1 VRFLEPVPLSDDG
14 RRQTAETARE
24 RIAHALGY
32 ADA

>member
-1 VRFLEPVPLSDDG
+1 VPLSDDG